1 MPHKISQTLKAI
13 AETPKAIAFIDT
25 AVPDWKTLVDGVTP
39 GTEVILLDS
48 NHNGVEQIAQK
59 LRGGNFSAVHIVSH
73 GAVGSL
79 QLGNTMLTLDTL
91 SDRALTPTAIINEEN
106 RGVVSLPPPPK
117 LRLCA
122 VCKGMGKGAGK

>member
-1 MPHKISQTLKAI
+1 MPHKISQ
-13 AETPKAIAFIDT
+13 TPKAIAFIDT

-73 GAVGSL
+73 GAVCSL

-91 SDRALTPTAIINEEN
+91 SDYALSPTNIINEEN
-106 RGVVSLPPPPK
+106 RGVVSIPPPPK

-122 VCKGMGKGAGK
+122 VGKGMGKGAGK